1 MAFVTKSAFYNPVI
15 RSQERKHGN
24 GKVALLW
31 LHIKQD
37 IFFNMLFRKVGVFIT
52 MKSVCSH
59 LSCE

>member
-1 MAFVTKSAFYNPVI
+1 MAFRTKPAFYNPVT

-52 MKSVCSH
+52 VKPVCSR
-59 LSCE
+59 LSSE

>member
-1 MAFVTKSAFYNPVI
+1 MAFRTKPAFYNPVM

-37 IFFNMLFRKVGVFIT
+37 IFLTCFLGKLE
-52 MKSVCSH
+52 SS
-59 LSCE
+59 SP